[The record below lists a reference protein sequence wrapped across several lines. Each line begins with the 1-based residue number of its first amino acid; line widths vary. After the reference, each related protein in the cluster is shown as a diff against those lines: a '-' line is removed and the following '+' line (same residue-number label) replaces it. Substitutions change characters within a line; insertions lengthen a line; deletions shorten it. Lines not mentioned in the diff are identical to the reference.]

1 MRERINLL
9 QGHVA
14 ELIAAGEVVERPAS
28 VVKELVENAID
39 SGADAITVEIK
50 DGGISYIRVSDNG
63 CGILRQDV
71 PTAFLRHATSKISTE
86 EDLGH
91 IGTLGFRGEA
101 LAAISSV
108 CRVELI
114 TRPREE
120 VAGTR
125 FCIEGGSAGEAED
138 AGCPVGTTIVVRDI
152 FFNTPARMKFLK
164 KNVTEGNSVEGVMQK
179 VALSHPHISFRFVR
193 DGVDKLHTPGTGTL
207 QDTIFSLFG
216 KTVAT
221 SLIPVSYQEG
231 YYRVEGFISKPQ
243 LAKSNRT
250 LQHFYINGRL
260 VKTKTGMVA
269 LEQGY
274 RGVLMSGKFPACFLF
289 VTMPQELVDVNVHPA
304 KIEVRFA
311 AEKEVFGA
319 IYAATKSAIANYSD
333 QTAAALGS
341 AMSSLAGQR
350 SSAPQTAVATAVKP
364 DTLTEKKTAE
374 GLRSERMSADE
385 FRRRFGSA
393 RPDAALAK
401 TGAGRERDLSLHA
414 PTGTVEVQN
423 GQYTQ
428 QLPAAVTKLLRE
440 NMARQAARSR
450 QLDIE
455 VEEPD
460 LQPRQDC
467 TPAPVSPPPAAATPP
482 QNADAAPVC
491 TPATPVSAPDQLALA
506 PRETEEQQE
515 PVPTVIGEVFK
526 TYILCQSGNSLFI
539 IDKHAAHERILYERL
554 RQEWGSIDRQMLLD
568 PVSVTLSKE
577 EVDAVV
583 ASRQLL
589 QDAGFVAEEFGQNTV
604 VVREIPVF
612 LEQVG
617 LADIFE
623 EIASNLLTTQGQAV
637 QASHLD
643 WLFQSISCR
652 GAIKGGDRSS
662 LYELQQLIEQI
673 YRTGIIK
680 YCPHGRPIVIEMTRT
695 DFERQFGR
703 Q

>member
-193 DGVDKLHTPGTGTL
+193 DGVDKLHTPGTGKL

-350 SSAPQTAVATAVKP
+350 LSAPQTAVATAVKP

-401 TGAGRERDLSLHA
+401 TGAERERDLSLHA

-460 LQPRQDC
+460 LQPRQDRA
-467 TPAPVSPPPAAATPP
+467 PAPVSPPPAAATPP

-506 PRETEEQQE
+506 PHEKEEQQE

-539 IDKHAAHERILYERL
+539 VDKHAAHERILYERL

>member
-193 DGVDKLHTPGTGTL
+193 DGVDKLHTPGTGKL

-319 IYAATKSAIANYSD
+319 IYAATRSAIANYSD

-364 DTLTEKKTAE
+364 DTLTEKKAAE
-374 GLRSERMSADE
+374 GLCSERMSADE

-401 TGAGRERDLSLHA
+401 TGVGRERDLSLHA

-460 LQPRQDC
+460 LQPRQDRA
-467 TPAPVSPPPAAATPP
+467 PAPVSPPPAAATPP

-506 PRETEEQQE
+506 PHETEEQQE

-539 IDKHAAHERILYERL
+539 VDKHAAHERILYERL

-577 EVDAVV
+577 EIDAVV

>member
-193 DGVDKLHTPGTGTL
+193 DGVDKLHTPGTGKL

-414 PTGTVEVQN
+414 PTGTVKVQN

-460 LQPRQDC
+460 LQPRQDRA
-467 TPAPVSPPPAAATPP
+467 PAPVSPPPAAATPP
-482 QNADAAPVC
+482 KNADAAPVC

-539 IDKHAAHERILYERL
+539 VDKHAAHERILYERL

-623 EIASNLLTTQGQAV
+623 EIAGNLLTTQGQAV

>member
-193 DGVDKLHTPGTGTL
+193 DGVDKLHTPGTGKL

>member
-63 CGILRQDV
+63 CGILRDDV

-108 CRVELI
+108 CRVELT
-114 TRPREE
+114 TRPKEQ

-125 FCIEGGSAGEAED
+125 FCIEGGKAGPLQD

-193 DGVDKLHTPGTGTL
+193 DGVDKLHTPGTGML

-460 LQPRQDC
+460 LQPRQDRA
-467 TPAPVSPPPAAATPP
+467 PAPVSPPPAAATPP

-506 PRETEEQQE
+506 PHETEEQQE

-539 IDKHAAHERILYERL
+539 VDKHAAHERILYERL

>member
-193 DGVDKLHTPGTGTL
+193 DGVDKLHTPGTGKL

-319 IYAATKSAIANYSD
+319 IYAATRSAIANYSD

-364 DTLTEKKTAE
+364 DTLTEKKAAE

-401 TGAGRERDLSLHA
+401 TGVGRERDLSLHA

-460 LQPRQDC
+460 LQPRQDRA
-467 TPAPVSPPPAAATPP
+467 PAPVSPPPAAATPP

-506 PRETEEQQE
+506 PHETEEQQE

-539 IDKHAAHERILYERL
+539 VDKHAAHERILYERL

-577 EVDAVV
+577 EIDAVV

>member
-193 DGVDKLHTPGTGTL
+193 DGVDKLHTPGTGKL

-341 AMSSLAGQR
+341 AMSSLVGQR
-350 SSAPQTAVATAVKP
+350 SSAPQTAVATAVKS

-401 TGAGRERDLSLHA
+401 TGAERERDLSLHA
-414 PTGTVEVQN
+414 PTGTVKVQN

-460 LQPRQDC
+460 LQPRQDR
-467 TPAPVSPPPAAATPP
+467 TPAPVSPSPAAATPP
-482 QNADAAPVC
+482 QNADTAPVC

-515 PVPTVIGEVFK
+515 LVPTVIGEVFK

-539 IDKHAAHERILYERL
+539 VDKHAAHERILYERL